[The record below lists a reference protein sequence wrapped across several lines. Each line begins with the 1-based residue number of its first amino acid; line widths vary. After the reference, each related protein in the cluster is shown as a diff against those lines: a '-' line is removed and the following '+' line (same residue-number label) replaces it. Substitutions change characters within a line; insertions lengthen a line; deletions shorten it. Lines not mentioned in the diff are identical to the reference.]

1 MRQTR
6 NNQNRSGKQTG
17 PRGSSRTD
25 SHGSKRGAK
34 PETGGDAKA
43 GVKPAARKSP
53 ASKQAGPKKF
63 EAKTYG
69 AKTYGA
75 KTNGAKKFAP
85 RISAA
90 EPSPPEAS
98 ANLQSNAGRKDSP
111 RRPEAKFQ
119 SRPKSASNSRP
130 QPSFKQSGKQSGGG
144 NRRAAAAAPAAS
156 QTQGE
161 RVAKIIARAGACS
174 RRDAEAWIAEGR
186 VAVNGKVLTS
196 PAIALGPDDQISIDG
211 AALAERQRTRLFLF
225 HKPRGLVTTN
235 KDPEGRTTIFDYL
248 HQHAPQAPRLMS
260 IGRLDINTEGLLLL
274 TNDGGLAR
282 ILELPSTGWLRRYR
296 VRANGETDQ
305 AILDGLAEGV
315 TIDGLRYAGIEAI
328 LDRQQGANCW
338 LTLGLREGKNRE
350 IKRVL
355 EHLGLAVNRLIR
367 ISFGPF
373 QLGEIE
379 EGKIE
384 EVRTRVLRDQLG
396 TALAQAAGVDFD
408 AALETAAAERPQ
420 ERSEAP
426 FRKPRPAARP
436 GARAGARNEASPR
449 AKRGRPEPE
458 PEKKIRS
465 RPQPG
470 PRKHISALRAEGKG
484 RDAEDPRQRIE
495 RGEIADRKG
504 RAVTIERRGRSKDG
518 TADSTKQKPAQR
530 QTRPD
535 QQRPSRA
542 PSPGSRSD
550 APREGASR
558 PNASRSDRN
567 APRSGAPR
575 SGASRSDASRPD
587 APRPNAPRPG
597 AGGKGRRPK

>member
-1 MRQTR
+1 M
-6 NNQNRSGKQTG
+6 SD
-17 PRGSSRTD
+17 P
-25 SHGSKRGAK
+25 KRKFK
-34 PETGGDAKA
+34 PETGGNAKSTD
-43 GVKPAARKSP
+43 KSP
-53 ASKQAGPKKF
+53 ARNDSAPKQAGPKKF
-63 EAKTYG
+63 
-69 AKTYGA
+69 
-75 KTNGAKKFAP
+75 GAKKFAP
-85 RISAA
+85 KKFEERISAA
-90 EPSPPEAS
+90 ERSSPKLSSPNLSPAKS
-98 ANLQSNAGRKDSP
+98 RAANHQTDAGRKDP
-111 RRPEAKFQ
+111 PGRVETKPQ
-119 SRPKSASNSRP
+119 SRPNSRP
-130 QPSFKQSGKQSGGG
+130 NSTSHARPQPFKRTGGG
-144 NRRAAAAAPAAS
+144 NRRAATVAPADP

-211 AALAERQRTRLFLF
+211 APLAERQRTRLFLF

-235 KDPEGRTTIFDYL
+235 KDPEGRATIFDHL
-248 HQHAPQAPRLMS
+248 HQHAPEAPRLMS
-260 IGRLDINTEGLLLL
+260 VGRLDINTEGLLLL

-282 ILELPSTGWLRRYR
+282 ILELPATGWLRRYR

-305 AILDGLAEGV
+305 AILDGLAKGV
-315 TIDGLRYAGIEAI
+315 TIDGLRYAGIEAT

-408 AALETAAAERPQ
+408 AALETAPPPEADTEKTNAFGRKIPRSRAA
-420 ERSEAP
+420 SNDT
-426 FRKPRPAARP
+426 KPRRDAKPNSKNPNAGHGKPARFSANSRSAP
-436 GARAGARNEASPR
+436 QAAA
-449 AKRGRPEPE
+449 PE
-458 PEKKIRS
+458 PEKPRS

-470 PRKHISALRAEGKG
+470 PRKHISALRAEGKS
-484 RDAEDPRQRIE
+484 RTAEDPRQRIE

-504 RAVTIERRGRSKDG
+504 RAVTIERRSRSKDG
-518 TADSTKQKPAQR
+518 TAESTKQKPAQR

-542 PSPGSRSD
+542 PGPAAPRSD
-550 APREGASR
+550 TPKARASK
-558 PNASRSDRN
+558 PSASRSDRS

-575 SGASRSDASRPD
+575 SD
-587 APRPNAPRPG
+587 APRPDAPRPG